1 VRRLVACALGA
12 ALAALLVIPRPAAAC
27 SIERTP
33 FHWVKQHATSVVLGS
48 ATRVTWMRDK
58 GRPGYRSIRFE
69 LAVERLVRGRAVPSR
84 FRFEVYASGCLAGPW
99 RVGDRIVVA
108 LNEDE
113 KHPGNYWYDWW
124 RVAPNGTVTNGHEIP
139 GFYYRD
145 VRTLDELLSRFG
157 AAPDTAMDPPPTAPP
172 VETPLL
178 LGFVAAGSYA
188 LMAETMIRR
197 RRSRASP
204 SSRPSRSISPSA
216 SSR

>member
-1 VRRLVACALGA
+1 VKRLFGIAAACVVIGILGA
-12 ALAALLVIPRPAAAC
+12 PGRAAAC

-33 FHWVKQHATSVVLGS
+33 FHWVKQHATSVLLGS
-48 ATRVTWMRDK
+48 ATRVTWVRDK
-58 GRPGYRSIRFE
+58 GGQGYRSIRFE
-69 LAVERLVRGRAVPSR
+69 LAVERLVRGQPVPGR

-108 LNEDE
+108 LNENE
-113 KHPGNYWYDWW
+113 KNPGNYWYDWW
-124 RVAPNGTVTNGHEIP
+124 RVAPDGTVTNGYEIP

-157 AAPDTAMDPPPTAPP
+157 ATPDTAMDSPPTAPP
-172 VETPLL
+172 VDTPVF
-178 LGFVAAGSYA
+178 LGLIAAASYA
-188 LMAETMIRR
+188 LIAETMIRR